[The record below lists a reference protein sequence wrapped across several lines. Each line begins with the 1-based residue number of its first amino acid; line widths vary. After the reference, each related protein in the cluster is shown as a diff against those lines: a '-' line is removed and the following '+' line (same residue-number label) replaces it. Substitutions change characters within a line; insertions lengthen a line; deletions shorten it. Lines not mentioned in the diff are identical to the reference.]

1 MHINRTDIRRGD
13 VEATEPIHRMKMKVL
28 EHCTADEQA
37 LQILLRDADGN
48 ELEVLKFREM
58 KRAHDIDP
66 GENAPPECSAAQR
79 GCEAE
84 HGRRQRA
91 RTSSMKAELLE
102 PIQGWG

>member
-13 VEATEPIHRMKMKVL
+13 VEAIEAIHPMKTKVL

-48 ELEVLKFREM
+48 DLEVLKFREM
-58 KRAHDIDP
+58 KSVHGIDS

-84 HGRRQRA
+84 HERR
-91 RTSSMKAELLE
+91 
-102 PIQGWG
+102 

>member
-1 MHINRTDIRRGD
+1 MHINRTGIHRGD
-13 VEATEPIHRMKMKVL
+13 VEATEPIHHIKTKVH

-58 KRAHDIDP
+58 KSASGIDP
-66 GENAPPECSAAQR
+66 VENAPPECSAAQR
-79 GCEAE
+79 GHEAKQ
-84 HGRRQRA
+84 GRRQRA

-102 PIQGWG
+102 PILGWG